1 MFLAINGI
9 EFPAAVQTLT
19 EPPRLIGSTSVAD
32 DGSAVRSEQATKLDF
47 DFDSVPMS
55 SADAHAW
62 ANLIRGHGHR
72 FGFETF
78 YAASGLGPVAGYV
91 GATLVTTHPKFGTK
105 NLSLAATTGTISFAA
120 ALGAAWSIGVWRY
133 ESAAWHHYF
142 ARSTEAGTGGWY
154 DGVWNAGLTY
164 AWLTVASGTATIA
177 NTSGAAV
184 EYDDLVLL
192 PFVVPTSWPTVWGVS
207 AVAFS
212 DLARLNVTGDA
223 VAEGGTRVMVGGTGT
238 IKVLASKL
246 EGVAFS
252 AANRV
257 LPIQLAAA

>member
-1 MFLAINGI
+1 MSFLAINGI
-9 EFPAAVQTLT
+9 EFPAEVQTLM

-32 DGSAVRSEQATKLDF
+32 DGSAVRSEQGTKLDF
-47 DFDSVPMS
+47 EFNSLPMS
-55 SADAHAW
+55 AADAHAW

-91 GATLVTTHPKFGTK
+91 GATLITTHPKFGTK
-105 NLSLAATTGTISFAA
+105 NLNLAATTGTISFAA
-120 ALGAAWSIGVWRY
+120 ALGSFWTVLVWRY
-133 ESAAWHHYF
+133 ESAAWHHYTVN
-142 ARSTEAGTGGWY
+142 SAGQKWV
-154 DGVWNAGLTY
+154 DGVRNDAATTT
-164 AWLTVASGTATIA
+164 WLSVTSGTATIA

-184 EYDDLVLL
+184 EYDELVLL
-192 PFVVPTSWPTVWGVS
+192 PFVTPTSWPEVWGVS

-223 VAEGGTRVMVGGTGT
+223 VAESGTRVMIGGTGS

-246 EGVAFS
+246 DGAAWS